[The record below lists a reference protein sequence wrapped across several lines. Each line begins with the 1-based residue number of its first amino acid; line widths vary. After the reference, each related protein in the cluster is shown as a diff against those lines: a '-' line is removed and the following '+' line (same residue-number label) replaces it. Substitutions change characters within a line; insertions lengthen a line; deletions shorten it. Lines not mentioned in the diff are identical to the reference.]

1 MSKPK
6 INKKIKQAGKKNQV
20 RGRGGIQYTNTTH
33 RLQHTHSSQN
43 TRDKK
48 KKDREHDRQ
57 RRILLQDQSFHE
69 ERDKRRKSLSKQ

>member
-48 KKDREHDRQ
+48 NKNKKIANMTGSDEYFCKTRASMRSVTSDVSR
-57 RRILLQDQSFHE
+57 
-69 ERDKRRKSLSKQ
+69 